1 MKKNKLLPLLTL
13 VLCMSAFFIPTTAY
27 AASPADTTPP
37 GLTAKLSGE
46 TLHIEASDDYSG
58 VDAVFIDGKRVNY
71 RVDNAVDVTLKDYA
85 GTAQQVGIYAVD
97 FAGNKSATV
106 QVNNPYYK
114 QAAPAPTPKPTTK
127 PSASASADPEQTP
140 DTEAKPF
147 TPDGQATVTD
157 NATDEDGKE
166 FYTFTTP
173 NDNVFYLVI
182 DKQRDSDNVYFLN
195 AVTESDL
202 AALAEQPKDS
212 ETAIPEPIAV
222 CACKE
227 KCEPGAVDAACT
239 LCMQN
244 LKVCTGKAPVTD
256 GTDTPEPEKPEKN
269 NAGMMIFILIAAL
282 AVGGAGY
289 YFKIYK
295 PKQDLDDAE
304 DFDEL
309 TGGADE
315 PTVNEDSEDMA
326 VISDDAPESTNT
338 SESKDGGAESEES
351 DEPDYPD
358 GEPDENSDPEEWQ

>member
-1 MKKNKLLPLLTL
+1 MKKNKLLPFLTL
-13 VLCMSAFFIPTTAY
+13 VLCMSAFFIPTAAY

-37 GLTAKLSGE
+37 SLTAKLSGE
-46 TLHIEASDDYSG
+46 TLHIEASDDNSG

-71 RVDNAVDVTLKDYA
+71 RVDNAVDVALKDYA
-85 GTAQQVGIYAVD
+85 GTGEQCGIYAVD
-97 FAGNKSATV
+97 FAGNKSAVV
-106 QVNNPYYK
+106 QVKNPYYK
-114 QAAPAPTPKPTTK
+114 QAAPAQTPKPTTK

-157 NATDEDGKE
+157 NATAEDGKE

-195 AVTESDL
+195 AVTEGDL
-202 AALAEQPKDS
+202 AALAEAPKDS
-212 ETAIPEPIAV
+212 ETAIPEPETV
-222 CACKE
+222 CACDE
-227 KCEPGAVDAACT
+227 KCEPGAVDATCS

-244 LKVCTGKAPVTD
+244 LKTCKGEAPVVTD
-256 GTDTPEPEKPEKN
+256 GTDTPAPEKPKKS

-282 AVGGAGY
+282 VVGGAGY

-295 PKQDLDDAE
+295 PKQELDDAE

-315 PTVNEDSEDMA
+315 TTVNEDDEETPDSEDTA
-326 VISDDAPESTNT
+326 VSVMNELDSSQRQPD
-338 SESKDGGAESEES
+338 ES
-351 DEPDYPD
+351 DEPEY
-358 GEPDENSDPEEWQ
+358 GEPDENDDPEEWQ